1 MPSEQGFQTAFAFS
15 VIIWGCAG
23 AGFKP
28 ASSFPIFFCPLSVLS
43 GFFMSNRPTL
53 LLVDGS
59 SYLYRAY
66 HAMGQNLT
74 APDGAP
80 TGALY
85 GVLNMLRRLRSE
97 YPHDYCAVV
106 FDAKGKNFRH
116 QMFEEYKATRPPMPD
131 DLRPQAEALPDL
143 VRLTGWPVLVI
154 GQVEADDVIGTLAKQ
169 GAEHGLRVIVSTGDK
184 DMAQLVD
191 ERVTLVNTMSGE
203 TLDIEGVKAKFGVRP
218 DQIRDYLAL
227 MGDKVD
233 NVPGVEKCGPKTAVK
248 WLEAYGSLQGV
259 IEHASEIKG
268 KVGENLR
275 AALPRLPLSYDLV
288 TIKTDVDLHAELSDG
303 IESLRCTTPK
313 WAQLVVDFKRWG
325 FRTWLK
331 EAESRMHEAADG
343 DLFGSDTIG
352 EQAALDMETSSERLP
367 EKAVAPEKL
376 DYQAVT
382 TEAQF
387 ATLLDKLSQAEKIGI
402 DTETTSLDAMNAA
415 LVGISIAFQAGE
427 AVYIPVGHSLT
438 AAPEQLDL
446 QDVLGHLKPY
456 LENPALKKIGQ
467 NLKYDQ
473 HVFAN
478 YGIALNGIAGDAM
491 LASYIIES
499 HLGHGLDELSERW
512 LGLETITYESLC
524 GKGAKQI
531 GFADVAIGQA
541 TEYAAQ
547 DADFALRLEAH
558 LRAQMDEKQLEMYEK
573 MELPVA
579 QVLFEME
586 RNGVQI
592 DRAELARQSAELGA
606 ELMKL
611 EQEAYAAAGQPF
623 NLNSP
628 KQLQEILF
636 DKMGIPTKGLK
647 KTAKGGISTN
657 EAVLEQLAPDY
668 PLPKIILQNRS
679 LAKLKSTYTDKLPEM
694 ISPKDGRVHTT
705 YAQAVAITGRLA
717 SNNPNLQNIPIRTEE
732 GRKVRRAFTAPQGSV
747 IVSADYSQIELRIM
761 AHLSGDKT
769 LIAAFQNGEDV
780 HRRTAAEVFGTA
792 PENVSSEQRRYAKTI
807 NFGLIYGMG
816 QYGLAKSLGIDN
828 LSAKNFIDRYFD
840 RYPGVAEYMQRT
852 KEQAAAQGY
861 VETLFGRRLYL
872 PDIRNKN
879 ANARAGAERAAINA
893 PMQGTASDLIKRAM
907 IDVSRWLSECEASPW
922 DELLQSKLIM
932 QVHDELVLEVVETEL
947 DFVKEK
953 LPQIMAKVDGGLLDV
968 PLVAEVGVGENWE
981 EAH

>member
-1 MPSEQGFQTAFAFS
+1 
-15 VIIWGCAG
+15 
-23 AGFKP
+23 
-28 ASSFPIFFCPLSVLS
+28 
-43 GFFMSNRPTL
+43 MSNRPTL

-191 ERVTLVNTMSGE
+191 ERVTLVNTMSSE

-248 WLEAYGSLQGV
+248 WLEAYGSLAGV
-259 IEHASEIKG
+259 MEHASEIKG
-268 KVGENLR
+268 KVGENLQ
-275 AALPRLPLSYDLV
+275 AALPQLPLSYDLV

-303 IESLRCTTPK
+303 LESLRRTAPK

-717 SNNPNLQNIPIRTEE
+717 SNNPNLQNIPIRTAE
-732 GRKVRRAFTAPQGSV
+732 GRRVRRAFTAPQGSV

-780 HRRTAAEVFGTA
+780 HRRTAAEVFGIA

-828 LSAKNFIDRYFD
+828 ISAKNFIDRYFA

-907 IDVSRWLSECEASPW
+907 IDVRNWLS
-922 DELLQSKLIM
+922 DGIGSKLVM

>member
-1 MPSEQGFQTAFAFS
+1 
-15 VIIWGCAG
+15 
-23 AGFKP
+23 
-28 ASSFPIFFCPLSVLS
+28 
-43 GFFMSNRPTL
+43 MSNRPTL

-191 ERVTLVNTMSGE
+191 ERVTLVNTMSSE

-248 WLEAYGSLQGV
+248 WLEAYGSLAGV
-259 IEHASEIKG
+259 MEHASEIKG
-268 KVGENLR
+268 KVGENLQ
-275 AALPRLPLSYDLV
+275 AALPQLPLSYDLV

-303 IESLRCTTPK
+303 IESLRRTTPK

-331 EAESRMHEAADG
+331 EAESNMNTGSTD
-343 DLFGSDTIG
+343 DLFGSDSIG
-352 EQAALDMETSSERLP
+352 EQAALNAEMPFEKQA
-367 EKAVAPEKL
+367 EKATAPEKL

-387 ATLLDKLSQAEKIGI
+387 AALLDKLSRADTIGI
-402 DTETTSLDAMNAA
+402 DTETTSLDAMNAS

-446 QDVLGHLKPY
+446 QDVLGRLKPH
-456 LENPALKKIGQ
+456 LGNPALKKIGQ

-717 SNNPNLQNIPIRTEE
+717 SNNPNLQNIPIRTAE
-732 GRKVRRAFTAPQGSV
+732 GRRVRRAFTAPQGSV

-780 HRRTAAEVFGTA
+780 HRRTAAEVFGIA

-828 LSAKNFIDRYFD
+828 ISAKNFIDRYFA

-852 KEQAAAQGY
+852 KEQAAAQGF

-879 ANARAGAERAAINA
+879 TNARAGAERAAINA

>member
-1 MPSEQGFQTAFAFS
+1 MAT
-15 VIIWGCAG
+15 IH
-23 AGFKP
+23 
-28 ASSFPIFFCPLSVLS
+28 
-43 GFFMSNRPTL
+43 TL

-66 HAMGQNLT
+66 HAMAQLT

-80 TGALY
+80 TGAMY
-85 GVLNMLRRLRSE
+85 GVLNMLRRLRAD
-97 YPHDYCAVV
+97 YVHDYCAVV

-116 QMFEEYKATRPPMPD
+116 EMFPNYKATRPPMPD

-143 VRLTGWPVLVI
+143 VRLMGWPVLVI
-154 GQVEADDVIGTLAKQ
+154 PQVEADDVIGTLAAMA
-169 GAEHGLRVIVSTGDK
+169 GEAGWNVVVSTGDK
-184 DMAQLVD
+184 DMAQLVN

-248 WLEAYGSLQGV
+248 WLEAYGSLAGV
-259 IEHASEIKG
+259 MEHAAEIKG

-288 TIKTDVDLHAELSDG
+288 TIKTDVDLHTELSDG
-303 IESLRCTTPK
+303 IESLRRTAPK
-313 WAQLVVDFKRWG
+313 WTQLVVDFKRWG

-352 EQAALDMETSSERLP
+352 EQAALDMETSSEKIIEHAP
-367 EKAVAPEKL
+367 APEKL

-387 ATLLDKLSQAEKIGI
+387 SALLDKLSQADTIGI

-446 QDVLGHLKPY
+446 QDVLGRLKPH

-478 YGIALNGIAGDAM
+478 YGIVLNGIAGDAM

-499 HLGHGLDELSERW
+499 HLGHGLDELSGRW

-531 GFADVAIGQA
+531 GFADVAIGPA
-541 TEYAAQ
+541 TGYAAQ

-558 LRAQMDEKQLEMYEK
+558 LRAQMDDKQLEMYEK

-592 DRAELARQSAELGA
+592 DRAELAHQSAELGA

-717 SNNPNLQNIPIRTEE
+717 SNNPNLQNIPIRTAE
-732 GRKVRRAFTAPQGSV
+732 GRRVRRAFTAPQGSV

-780 HRRTAAEVFGTA
+780 HRRTAAEVFGIA
-792 PENVSSEQRRYAKTI
+792 PENVSPEQRRYAKTI

-828 LSAKNFIDRYFD
+828 LSAKNFIDRYFA

-852 KEQAAAQGY
+852 KEQAAAQGF

-907 IDVSRWLSECEASPW
+907 IDVSRWLVS
-922 DELLQSKLIM
+922 DDLKSKLIM
-932 QVHDELVLEVVETEL
+932 QVHDELVLEVPEAEL
-947 DFVKEK
+947 DLVKEK
-953 LPQIMAKVDGGLLDV
+953 LPQIMAKVDEGMLKV

>member
-1 MPSEQGFQTAFAFS
+1 
-15 VIIWGCAG
+15 
-23 AGFKP
+23 
-28 ASSFPIFFCPLSVLS
+28 
-43 GFFMSNRPTL
+43 MSNRPTL

-268 KVGENLR
+268 KVGENLQ
-275 AALPRLPLSYDLV
+275 AALPQLPLSYDLV

-303 IESLRCTTPK
+303 IESLRRTAPK

-331 EAESRMHEAADG
+331 EAESNMNTGSTD
-343 DLFGSDTIG
+343 DLFGSDSIG
-352 EQAALDMETSSERLP
+352 EQAALNAEMPFEKQA
-367 EKAVAPEKL
+367 EKATAPEKL

-387 ATLLDKLSQAEKIGI
+387 AALLDKLSRADTIGI
-402 DTETTSLDAMNAA
+402 DTETTSLDAMNAS

-438 AAPEQLDL
+438 AAPEQIDL
-446 QDVLGHLKPY
+446 QDVLGRLKPH

-531 GFADVAIGQA
+531 SFADVAIGQA

-611 EQEAYAAAGQPF
+611 EQQAYAAADQPF

-717 SNNPNLQNIPIRTEE
+717 SNNPNLQNIPIRTAE
-732 GRKVRRAFTAPQGSV
+732 GRRVRRAFTAPQGSV

-828 LSAKNFIDRYFD
+828 LSAKNFIDRYFA

-907 IDVSRWLSECEASPW
+907 IDVRNCLS
-922 DELLQSKLIM
+922 DGIGSKLVM

>member
-1 MPSEQGFQTAFAFS
+1 MAT
-15 VIIWGCAG
+15 IH
-23 AGFKP
+23 
-28 ASSFPIFFCPLSVLS
+28 
-43 GFFMSNRPTL
+43 TL

-66 HAMGQNLT
+66 HAMAQLS

-80 TGALY
+80 TGAMY
-85 GVLNMLRRLRSE
+85 GVLNMLRRLRAD
-97 YPHDYCAVV
+97 YVHDYCAVV

-116 QMFEEYKATRPPMPD
+116 EMFPDYKATRPPMPD

-143 VRLTGWPVLVI
+143 VRLMGWPVLVI
-154 GQVEADDVIGTLAKQ
+154 PQVEADDVIGTLAAMASEA
-169 GAEHGLRVIVSTGDK
+169 GWNVVVSTGDK
-184 DMAQLVD
+184 DMAQLVN

-203 TLDIEGVKAKFGVRP
+203 TLDIEGVKEKFGVRP

-248 WLEAYGSLQGV
+248 WLEAYGSLAGV
-259 IEHASEIKG
+259 MEHAGEVKG
-268 KVGENLR
+268 KVGENLQ
-275 AALPRLPLSYDLV
+275 AALEQLPLSYDLV

-303 IESLRCTTPK
+303 LESLRRTTPK

-352 EQAALDMETSSERLP
+352 EQAALDMETSSEKIIEYAP
-367 EKAVAPEKL
+367 APEKL

-382 TEAQF
+382 TEVQF
-387 ATLLDKLSQAEKIGI
+387 AALLDKLSQADKIGI

-427 AVYIPVGHSLT
+427 AVYIPIGHSLT

-446 QDVLGHLKPY
+446 QDVLGRLKPH

-541 TEYAAQ
+541 TEYAAK

-717 SNNPNLQNIPIRTEE
+717 SNNPNLQNIPIRTAE

-780 HRRTAAEVFGTA
+780 HRRTAAEVFGIT
-792 PENVSSEQRRYAKTI
+792 PESVSPEQRRYAKTI

-828 LSAKNFIDRYFD
+828 ISAKNFIDRYFA
-840 RYPGVAEYMQRT
+840 RYPSVAEYMQRT
-852 KEQAAAQGY
+852 KEQAAAQGF

-907 IDVSRWLSECEASPW
+907 IDVRNWLS
-922 DELLQSKLIM
+922 DGIGSKLVM
-932 QVHDELVLEVVETEL
+932 QVHDELVLEVGETEL

>member
-1 MPSEQGFQTAFAFS
+1 
-15 VIIWGCAG
+15 
-23 AGFKP
+23 
-28 ASSFPIFFCPLSVLS
+28 
-43 GFFMSNRPTL
+43 MSKPTL

-66 HAMGQNLT
+66 HAMAQLS

-85 GVLNMLRRLRSE
+85 GVLNMLRRLRAD
-97 YPHDYCAVV
+97 YVHDYCAVV

-116 QMFEEYKATRPPMPD
+116 EMFPDYKATRPPMPD

-143 VRLTGWPVLVI
+143 VRLMGWPVLVI
-154 GQVEADDVIGTLAKQ
+154 PQVEADDVIGTLAAMA
-169 GAEHGLRVIVSTGDK
+169 GEAGWNVVVSTGDK
-184 DMAQLVD
+184 DMAQLVN

-203 TLDIEGVKAKFGVRP
+203 KLDIEGVKEKFGVRP

-248 WLEAYGSLQGV
+248 WLEAYGSLAGV
-259 IEHASEIKG
+259 MEHAAEIKG
-268 KVGENLR
+268 KVGENLQ
-275 AALPRLPLSYDLV
+275 AALPQLPLSYDLV
-288 TIKTDVDLHAELSDG
+288 TIKTDVGLHSELSDG
-303 IESLRCTTPK
+303 LESLRRTSPK
-313 WAQLVVDFKRWG
+313 WSQLAVDFKRWG

-352 EQAALDMETSSERLP
+352 EQAALDMETSSEKII
-367 EKAVAPEKL
+367 EHAPAPDTL

-387 ATLLDKLSQAEKIGI
+387 AALLDKLSQADTIGI

-446 QDVLGHLKPY
+446 QDVLGRLKPH
-456 LENPALKKIGQ
+456 LENTALKKIGQ

-558 LRAQMDEKQLEMYEK
+558 LRAQMDAKQLEMYEK

-717 SNNPNLQNIPIRTEE
+717 SNNPNLQNIPIRTAE
-732 GRKVRRAFTAPQGSV
+732 GRRVRRAFTAPQGSV

-769 LIAAFQNGEDV
+769 LITAFQNGEDV
-780 HRRTAAEVFGTA
+780 HRRTAAEVFGIT

-828 LSAKNFIDRYFD
+828 ISAKNFIDRYFA

-852 KEQAAAQGY
+852 KEQAAAQGF

-872 PDIRNKN
+872 PDIHNKN

-907 IDVSRWLSECEASPW
+907 IDVSRWLVS
-922 DELLQSKLIM
+922 DDLKSKLIM
-932 QVHDELVLEVVETEL
+932 QVHDELVLEVPEAEL
-947 DFVKEK
+947 DLVKEK
-953 LPQIMAKVDGGLLDV
+953 LPQIMAKVDEGMLNV
-968 PLVAEVGVGENWE
+968 PLVAEVGVGMNWE

>member
-1 MPSEQGFQTAFAFS
+1 
-15 VIIWGCAG
+15 
-23 AGFKP
+23 
-28 ASSFPIFFCPLSVLS
+28 
-43 GFFMSNRPTL
+43 MSNRPTL

-66 HAMGQNLT
+66 HAMAQLT

-80 TGALY
+80 TGAMY
-85 GVLNMLRRLRSE
+85 GVLNMLRRLRAD
-97 YPHDYCAVV
+97 YVHDYCAVV

-116 QMFEEYKATRPPMPD
+116 EMFPDYKATRPPMPD

-143 VRLTGWPVLVI
+143 VRLIGWPVLVI
-154 GQVEADDVIGTLAKQ
+154 PQVEADDVIGTLAAMA
-169 GAEHGLRVIVSTGDK
+169 GEAGWNVVVSTGDK
-184 DMAQLVD
+184 DMAQLVN

-248 WLEAYGSLQGV
+248 WLEAYGSLAGV
-259 IEHASEIKG
+259 MEHAAEIKG

-275 AALPRLPLSYDLV
+275 AALQRLPLSYDLV
-288 TIKTDVDLHAELSDG
+288 TIKTDVGLHTELSDG
-303 IESLRCTTPK
+303 IESLRRTAPK

-331 EAESRMHEAADG
+331 EAESNMNTGSTD
-343 DLFGSDTIG
+343 DLFGSDSIG
-352 EQAALDMETSSERLP
+352 EQAALNAEMPFEKQA
-367 EKAVAPEKL
+367 EKATAPEKL

-387 ATLLDKLSQAEKIGI
+387 AALLDKLSRADTIGI
-402 DTETTSLDAMNAA
+402 DTETTSLDAMNAS

-446 QDVLGHLKPY
+446 QDVLDRLKPH

-478 YGIALNGIAGDAM
+478 YGIALNGIAGDSM

-499 HLGHGLDELSERW
+499 HLGHGLDELSGRW

-558 LRAQMDEKQLEMYEK
+558 LRAQMDVKQLEMYEK

-694 ISPKDGRVHTT
+694 ISPRDNRVHTT

-717 SNNPNLQNIPIRTEE
+717 SNNPNLQNIPIRTAE
-732 GRKVRRAFTAPQGSV
+732 GRRVRRAFTAPQGSV

-792 PENVSSEQRRYAKTI
+792 PENVSPEQRRYAKTI

-828 LSAKNFIDRYFD
+828 LSAKNFIDRYFA

-852 KEQAAAQGY
+852 KEQAAAQGF

-907 IDVSRWLSECEASPW
+907 IDVSRWLSECEASLW
-922 DELLQSKLIM
+922 DCLKSKLIM
-932 QVHDELVLEVVETEL
+932 QVHDELVLEVPEAEL

>member
-1 MPSEQGFQTAFAFS
+1 
-15 VIIWGCAG
+15 
-23 AGFKP
+23 
-28 ASSFPIFFCPLSVLS
+28 
-43 GFFMSNRPTL
+43 MSNRPTL

-259 IEHASEIKG
+259 MEHASEIKG

-288 TIKTDVDLHAELSDG
+288 TIKTDVDLHTELSDG
-303 IESLRCTTPK
+303 IESLRRTAPK

-331 EAESRMHEAADG
+331 EAESNMNTGSTD
-343 DLFGSDTIG
+343 DLFGSDSIG
-352 EQAALDMETSSERLP
+352 EQAALNAEMPSERLP

>member
-1 MPSEQGFQTAFAFS
+1 
-15 VIIWGCAG
+15 
-23 AGFKP
+23 
-28 ASSFPIFFCPLSVLS
+28 
-43 GFFMSNRPTL
+43 MSNRPTL

-191 ERVTLVNTMSGE
+191 ERVTLVNTMSSE

-248 WLEAYGSLQGV
+248 WLEAYGSLAGV
-259 IEHASEIKG
+259 MEHASEIKG
-268 KVGENLR
+268 KVGENLQ
-275 AALPRLPLSYDLV
+275 AALPQLPLSYDLV

-303 IESLRCTTPK
+303 IESLRRTTPK

-331 EAESRMHEAADG
+331 EAESNMNTGSTD
-343 DLFGSDTIG
+343 DLFGSDSIG
-352 EQAALDMETSSERLP
+352 EQAALNAEMPFEKQA
-367 EKAVAPEKL
+367 EKATAPEKL

-387 ATLLDKLSQAEKIGI
+387 AALLDKLSRADTIGI
-402 DTETTSLDAMNAA
+402 DTETTSLDAMNAS

-446 QDVLGHLKPY
+446 QDVLGRLKPH

-478 YGIALNGIAGDAM
+478 YGIALNGIAGDSM

-611 EQEAYAAAGQPF
+611 EQQAYAAADQPF

-717 SNNPNLQNIPIRTEE
+717 SNNPNLQNIPIRTAE
-732 GRKVRRAFTAPQGSV
+732 GRRVRRAFTAPQGSV

-828 LSAKNFIDRYFD
+828 LSAKNFIDRYFA

-907 IDVSRWLSECEASPW
+907 IDVRNCLS
-922 DELLQSKLIM
+922 DGIGSKLVM

>member
-1 MPSEQGFQTAFAFS
+1 
-15 VIIWGCAG
+15 
-23 AGFKP
+23 
-28 ASSFPIFFCPLSVLS
+28 
-43 GFFMSNRPTL
+43 MSKPTL

-66 HAMGQNLT
+66 HAMAQLS

-85 GVLNMLRRLRSE
+85 GVLNMLRRLRAD
-97 YPHDYCAVV
+97 YVHDYCAVV

-116 QMFEEYKATRPPMPD
+116 EMFPDYKATRPPMPD

-143 VRLTGWPVLVI
+143 VRLMGWPVLVI
-154 GQVEADDVIGTLAKQ
+154 PQVEADDVIGTLAAMA
-169 GAEHGLRVIVSTGDK
+169 GEAGWNVVVSTGDK
-184 DMAQLVD
+184 DMAQLVN

-203 TLDIEGVKAKFGVRP
+203 TLDIEGVKEKFGVRP

-248 WLEAYGSLQGV
+248 WLEAYGSLAGV
-259 IEHASEIKG
+259 VEHAAEIKG
-268 KVGENLR
+268 KVGENLQ
-275 AALPRLPLSYDLV
+275 AALPQLPLSYDLV
-288 TIKTDVDLHAELSDG
+288 TIKTDVDLHAELSEG
-303 IESLRCTTPK
+303 LESLRRTSPK
-313 WAQLVVDFKRWG
+313 WSQLAVDFKRWG

-352 EQAALDMETSSERLP
+352 EQAAL
-367 EKAVAPEKL
+367 
-376 DYQAVT
+376 
-382 TEAQF
+382 F
-387 ATLLDKLSQAEKIGI
+387 AEMPSVEEKITAPNVPIHYRVITTHKSLNKLLSMLSSAARHKGGRNPIHLTSLRKRKNARTSFKDSFLSTKRKKRIAKNAIPRPVAI
-402 DTETTSLDAMNAA
+402 DTETTSLDAMNAS

-446 QDVLGHLKPY
+446 QDVLGRLKPH

-478 YGIALNGIAGDAM
+478 YGIALNGIAGDSM

-531 GFADVAIGQA
+531 GFADVAIEQA

-558 LRAQMDEKQLEMYEK
+558 LRAQMDAKQLEMYEK

-717 SNNPNLQNIPIRTEE
+717 SNNPNLQNIPIRTAE
-732 GRKVRRAFTAPQGSV
+732 GRRVRRAFTAPQGSV

-828 LSAKNFIDRYFD
+828 ISAKNFIDRYFA

-852 KEQAAAQGY
+852 KEQAAAQGF

-872 PDIRNKN
+872 PDIHNKN

-907 IDVSRWLSECEASPW
+907 IDVSRWLS
-922 DELLQSKLIM
+922 DDLLQSKLIM
-932 QVHDELVLEVVETEL
+932 QVHDELVLEVPEAEL
-947 DFVKEK
+947 DLVKEK
-953 LPQIMAKVDGGLLDV
+953 LPQIMAKVDEGMLNV
-968 PLVAEVGVGENWE
+968 PLVAEVGVGMNWE

>member
-1 MPSEQGFQTAFAFS
+1 
-15 VIIWGCAG
+15 
-23 AGFKP
+23 
-28 ASSFPIFFCPLSVLS
+28 
-43 GFFMSNRPTL
+43 MSNRPTL

-74 APDGAP
+74 APDGSP

-268 KVGENLR
+268 KVGENLQ
-275 AALPRLPLSYDLV
+275 AALPQLPLSYDLV

-303 IESLRCTTPK
+303 IESLRRTTPK

-331 EAESRMHEAADG
+331 EAESNMNTGSTD
-343 DLFGSDTIG
+343 DLFGSDSIG
-352 EQAALDMETSSERLP
+352 EQAALNAEMPFEKQA
-367 EKAVAPEKL
+367 EKAIAPEKL

-387 ATLLDKLSQAEKIGI
+387 AALLDKLSRADTIGI

-446 QDVLGHLKPY
+446 QDVLGRLKPH
-456 LENPALKKIGQ
+456 LGNPALKKIGQ

-611 EQEAYAAAGQPF
+611 EQQAYAAADQPF

-717 SNNPNLQNIPIRTEE
+717 SNNPNLQNIPIRTAE
-732 GRKVRRAFTAPQGSV
+732 GRRVRRAFTAPQGSV

-828 LSAKNFIDRYFD
+828 LSAKNFIDRYFA

-907 IDVSRWLSECEASPW
+907 IDVSRWLVS
-922 DELLQSKLIM
+922 DDLKSKLIM

>member
-1 MPSEQGFQTAFAFS
+1 
-15 VIIWGCAG
+15 
-23 AGFKP
+23 
-28 ASSFPIFFCPLSVLS
+28 
-43 GFFMSNRPTL
+43 MSKPTL

-66 HAMGQNLT
+66 HAMAQLS

-85 GVLNMLRRLRSE
+85 GVLNMLRRLRAD
-97 YPHDYCAVV
+97 YVHDYCAVV

-116 QMFEEYKATRPPMPD
+116 EMFPDYKATRPPMPD

-143 VRLTGWPVLVI
+143 VRLMGWPVLVI
-154 GQVEADDVIGTLAKQ
+154 PQVEADDVIGTLAAMA
-169 GAEHGLRVIVSTGDK
+169 GEAGWNVVVSTGDK
-184 DMAQLVD
+184 DMAQLVN

-203 TLDIEGVKAKFGVRP
+203 TLDIEGVKGKFGVRP

-248 WLEAYGSLQGV
+248 WLEAYGSLAGV
-259 IEHASEIKG
+259 MEHAAEIKG
-268 KVGENLR
+268 KVGENLQ
-275 AALPRLPLSYDLV
+275 AALPQLPLSYDLV
-288 TIKTDVDLHAELSDG
+288 TIKTDVDLHTELSDG
-303 IESLRCTTPK
+303 LESLRRTSPK
-313 WAQLVVDFKRWG
+313 WSQLAVDFKRWG

-343 DLFGSDTIG
+343 DLFGGDTIG
-352 EQAALDMETSSERLP
+352 EQAALDMGTSSERLP

-387 ATLLDKLSQAEKIGI
+387 AALLDKLAQADTIGI

-446 QDVLGHLKPY
+446 QDVLGRLKPH

-531 GFADVAIGQA
+531 SFADVAIGQA

-558 LRAQMDEKQLEMYEK
+558 LRAQMDAKQLEMYQK

-717 SNNPNLQNIPIRTEE
+717 SNNPNLQNIPIRTAE
-732 GRKVRRAFTAPQGSV
+732 GRRVRRAFTAPQGSV

-769 LIAAFQNGEDV
+769 LITAFQNGEDV

-828 LSAKNFIDRYFD
+828 ISAKNFIDRYFA

-852 KEQAAAQGY
+852 KEQATAQGF

-872 PDIRNKN
+872 TDIHNKN
-879 ANARAGAERAAINA
+879 SNARAGAERAAINA

-907 IDVSRWLSECEASPW
+907 IDVSRWLAS
-922 DELLQSKLIM
+922 DDLKSKLIM
-932 QVHDELVLEVVETEL
+932 QVHDELVLEVPEAEL
-947 DFVKEK
+947 DLVKEK
-953 LPQIMAKVDGGLLDV
+953 LPQIMAKVDEGMLNV
-968 PLVAEVGVGENWE
+968 PLVAEVGVGMNWE

>member
-1 MPSEQGFQTAFAFS
+1 
-15 VIIWGCAG
+15 
-23 AGFKP
+23 
-28 ASSFPIFFCPLSVLS
+28 
-43 GFFMSNRPTL
+43 MSNKPTL

-66 HAMGQNLT
+66 HAMGQNLS

-80 TGALY
+80 TGAMY
-85 GVLNMLRRLRSE
+85 GVLNMLRRLRAD
-97 YPHDYCAVV
+97 YVHDYCAVV

-116 QMFEEYKATRPPMPD
+116 EMFPDYKATRPPMPD

-143 VRLTGWPVLVI
+143 VRLMGWPVLVI
-154 GQVEADDVIGTLAKQ
+154 PQVEADDVIGTLAKMA
-169 GAEHGLRVIVSTGDK
+169 GEAGWNVVVSTGDK
-184 DMAQLVD
+184 DMAQLVN

-203 TLDIEGVKAKFGVRP
+203 TLDIEGVKEKFGVRP

-248 WLEAYGSLQGV
+248 WLEAYGSLAGV
-259 IEHASEIKG
+259 MEHAAEIKG
-268 KVGENLR
+268 KVGENLQ
-275 AALPRLPLSYDLV
+275 AALPQLPLSYDLV
-288 TIKTDVDLHAELSDG
+288 TIKTDVDLHSELSDG
-303 IESLRCTTPK
+303 LESLRRTSPK
-313 WAQLVVDFKRWG
+313 WSQLAVDFKRWG

-352 EQAALDMETSSERLP
+352 EQAALDMETSSEKIIERAP
-367 EKAVAPEKL
+367 APEKL
-376 DYQAVT
+376 DYQAIT

-387 ATLLDKLSQAEKIGI
+387 AALLDKLAQADTIGI

-446 QDVLGHLKPY
+446 QDVLGRLKPH

-478 YGIALNGIAGDAM
+478 YGIALNGIVGDAM

-531 GFADVAIGQA
+531 GFADVAIEQA

-558 LRAQMDEKQLEMYEK
+558 LRAQMDAKQLEMYEK

-717 SNNPNLQNIPIRTEE
+717 SNNPNLQNIPIRTAE
-732 GRKVRRAFTAPQGSV
+732 GRRVRRAFTAPQGSV

-769 LIAAFQNGEDV
+769 LITAFQNGEDV
-780 HRRTAAEVFGTA
+780 HRRTAAEVFGIA

-828 LSAKNFIDRYFD
+828 ISAKNFIDRYFA

-852 KEQAAAQGY
+852 KEQAAAQGF

-872 PDIRNKN
+872 PDIHNKN

-907 IDVSRWLSECEASPW
+907 IDVSRWLAS
-922 DELLQSKLIM
+922 DNLKTKLIM
-932 QVHDELVLEVVETEL
+932 QVHDELVLEVPEAEL
-947 DFVKEK
+947 DLVKEK
-953 LPQIMAKVDGGLLDV
+953 LPQIMAKVDEGMLNV
-968 PLVAEVGVGENWE
+968 PLVAEVGVGMNWE

>member
-1 MPSEQGFQTAFAFS
+1 
-15 VIIWGCAG
+15 
-23 AGFKP
+23 
-28 ASSFPIFFCPLSVLS
+28 
-43 GFFMSNRPTL
+43 MSKPTL

-66 HAMGQNLT
+66 HAMAQLS

-85 GVLNMLRRLRSE
+85 GVLNMLRRLRAD
-97 YPHDYCAVV
+97 YVHDYCAVV

-116 QMFEEYKATRPPMPD
+116 EMFPDYKATRPPMPD

-143 VRLTGWPVLVI
+143 VRLMGWPVLVI
-154 GQVEADDVIGTLAKQ
+154 PQVEADDVIGTLAAMA
-169 GAEHGLRVIVSTGDK
+169 GEAGWNVVVSTGDK
-184 DMAQLVD
+184 DMAQLVN
-191 ERVTLVNTMSGE
+191 ERVTLVNTMNGE
-203 TLDIEGVKAKFGVRP
+203 TLDIEGVKEKFGVRP

-248 WLEAYGSLQGV
+248 WLEAYGSLAGV
-259 IEHASEIKG
+259 MEHAAEIKG
-268 KVGENLR
+268 KVGENLQ
-275 AALPRLPLSYDLV
+275 AALPQLPLSYDLV
-288 TIKTDVDLHAELSDG
+288 TIKTDVDLHTELSAG
-303 IESLRCTTPK
+303 LESLRRTSPK
-313 WAQLVVDFKRWG
+313 WSQLAVDFKRWG

-352 EQAALDMETSSERLP
+352 EQAALDMETSSEKIIEHAP
-367 EKAVAPEKL
+367 APEKL

-387 ATLLDKLSQAEKIGI
+387 AALLDKLSQADKIGI

-446 QDVLGHLKPY
+446 QDVLGRLKPH

-558 LRAQMDEKQLEMYEK
+558 LRAQMDAKQLEMYEK

-717 SNNPNLQNIPIRTEE
+717 SNNPNLQNIPIRTAE
-732 GRKVRRAFTAPQGSV
+732 GRRVRRAFTAPQGSV

-780 HRRTAAEVFGTA
+780 HRRTAAEVFGIT

-828 LSAKNFIDRYFD
+828 LSAKTFIDRYFA

-852 KEQAAAQGY
+852 KEQAAAQGF

-907 IDVSRWLSECEASPW
+907 IDVSRWLVS
-922 DELLQSKLIM
+922 DDLKSKLIM
-932 QVHDELVLEVVETEL
+932 QVHDELVLEVPEAEL
-947 DFVKEK
+947 DLVKEK
-953 LPQIMAKVDGGLLDV
+953 LPQIMAKVDEGMLKV
-968 PLVAEVGVGENWE
+968 PLVAEVGVGMNWE

>member
-1 MPSEQGFQTAFAFS
+1 
-15 VIIWGCAG
+15 
-23 AGFKP
+23 
-28 ASSFPIFFCPLSVLS
+28 
-43 GFFMSNRPTL
+43 MSKPTL

-66 HAMGQNLT
+66 HAMAQLS

-85 GVLNMLRRLRSE
+85 GVLNMLRRLRAD
-97 YPHDYCAVV
+97 YVHDYCAVV

-116 QMFEEYKATRPPMPD
+116 EMFPDYKATRPPMPD

-143 VRLTGWPVLVI
+143 VRLMGWPVLVI
-154 GQVEADDVIGTLAKQ
+154 PQVEADDVIGTLAAMA
-169 GAEHGLRVIVSTGDK
+169 GEAGWNVVVSTGDK
-184 DMAQLVD
+184 DMAQLVN

-203 TLDIEGVKAKFGVRP
+203 TLDIEGVKEKFGVRP

-248 WLEAYGSLQGV
+248 WLEAYGSLAGV
-259 IEHASEIKG
+259 VEHAAEIKG
-268 KVGENLR
+268 KVGENLQ
-275 AALPRLPLSYDLV
+275 AALPQLPLSYDLV
-288 TIKTDVDLHAELSDG
+288 TIKTDVDLHTELSDDL
-303 IESLRCTTPK
+303 ESLRRTSPK
-313 WAQLVVDFKRWG
+313 WSQLAVDFKRWG

-352 EQAALDMETSSERLP
+352 EQAALDMETSSEKIIEHAP
-367 EKAVAPEKL
+367 APEKL

-387 ATLLDKLSQAEKIGI
+387 AALLDKLSQAEKIGI
-402 DTETTSLDAMNAA
+402 DTETTSLDAMNAS

-446 QDVLGHLKPY
+446 QDVLGRLKPH

-531 GFADVAIGQA
+531 GFADVAIEQA

-558 LRAQMDEKQLEMYEK
+558 LRAQMDTKQLEMYEK

-647 KTAKGGISTN
+647 KTAKGSISTN

-717 SNNPNLQNIPIRTEE
+717 SNNPNLQNIPIRTAE
-732 GRKVRRAFTAPQGSV
+732 GRRVRRAFTAPQGSV

-780 HRRTAAEVFGTA
+780 HRRTAAEVFGIA

-828 LSAKNFIDRYFD
+828 LSAKTFIDRYFA

-872 PDIRNKN
+872 PDIHNKN

-907 IDVSRWLSECEASPW
+907 IDVSLWLS
-922 DELLQSKLIM
+922 DDLLQSKLIM
-932 QVHDELVLEVVETEL
+932 QVHDELVLEVPEAEL
-947 DFVKEK
+947 DLVKEK
-953 LPQIMAKVDGGLLDV
+953 LPQIMAKVDEGMLKV
-968 PLVAEVGVGENWE
+968 PLVAEVGVGMNWE

>member
-1 MPSEQGFQTAFAFS
+1 
-15 VIIWGCAG
+15 
-23 AGFKP
+23 
-28 ASSFPIFFCPLSVLS
+28 
-43 GFFMSNRPTL
+43 MSNRPTL

-66 HAMGQNLT
+66 HAMAQLT

-80 TGALY
+80 TGAMY
-85 GVLNMLRRLRSE
+85 GVLNMLRRLRAD
-97 YPHDYCAVV
+97 YVHDYCAVV

-116 QMFEEYKATRPPMPD
+116 EMFPDYKATRPPMPD

-143 VRLTGWPVLVI
+143 VRLIGWPVLVI
-154 GQVEADDVIGTLAKQ
+154 PQVEADDVIGTLAAMA
-169 GAEHGLRVIVSTGDK
+169 GEAGWNVVVSTGDK
-184 DMAQLVD
+184 DMAQLVN

-248 WLEAYGSLQGV
+248 WLEAYGSLAGV
-259 IEHASEIKG
+259 MEHAAEIKG

-275 AALPRLPLSYDLV
+275 AALQRLPLSYDLV
-288 TIKTDVDLHAELSDG
+288 TIKTDVDLHTELSDG
-303 IESLRCTTPK
+303 IESLRRTAPK

-343 DLFGSDTIG
+343 DLFGSDSIG
-352 EQAALDMETSSERLP
+352 EQAALNAEVPSEKQP
-367 EKAVAPEKL
+367 ELAPTPEKL

-382 TEAQF
+382 TEAQL
-387 ATLLDKLSQAEKIGI
+387 AALLDKLSQADTIGI
-402 DTETTSLDAMNAA
+402 DTETTSLDAMNAS

-427 AVYIPVGHSLT
+427 AIYIPVGHSLT
-438 AAPEQLDL
+438 AAPEQIDL
-446 QDVLGHLKPY
+446 QDVLGRLKPH

-531 GFADVAIGQA
+531 SFADVAIGQA

-558 LRAQMDEKQLEMYEK
+558 LRAQMDAKQLEMYEK

-592 DRAELARQSAELGA
+592 DRTELSRQSAELGA

-611 EQEAYAAAGQPF
+611 EQEAYAVAGQPF

-717 SNNPNLQNIPIRTEE
+717 SNNPNLQNIPIRTAE
-732 GRKVRRAFTAPQGSV
+732 GRRVRRAFTAPQGSV

-769 LIAAFQNGEDV
+769 LITAFQNGEDV
-780 HRRTAAEVFGTA
+780 HRRTAAEVFGIA

-828 LSAKNFIDRYFD
+828 ISAKTFIDRYFA

-852 KEQAAAQGY
+852 KEQAAAQGF

-907 IDVSRWLSECEASPW
+907 IDVRNCLS
-922 DELLQSKLIM
+922 DGIGSKLVM

>member
-1 MPSEQGFQTAFAFS
+1 M
-15 VIIWGCAG
+15 
-23 AGFKP
+23 
-28 ASSFPIFFCPLSVLS
+28 SS
-43 GFFMSNRPTL
+43 RPTL

-66 HAMGQNLT
+66 HAMAQLT

-85 GVLNMLRRLRSE
+85 GVLNMLRRLRAD
-97 YPHDYCAVV
+97 YVHDYCAVV

-116 QMFEEYKATRPPMPD
+116 EMFADYKATRPPMPD

-143 VRLTGWPVLVI
+143 VRLMGWPVLVVP
-154 GQVEADDVIGTLAKQ
+154 QVEADDVIGTLAAQ
-169 GAEHGLRVIVSTGDK
+169 GGAAGWDVVISTGDK
-184 DMAQLVD
+184 DMAQLVN

-203 TLDIEGVKAKFGVRP
+203 TLDIDGVKAKFGVRP
-218 DQIRDYLAL
+218 NQIRDYLAL

-248 WLEAYGSLQGV
+248 WLEAYETLSGV
-259 IEHASEIKG
+259 MEHAGEIKG
-268 KVGENLR
+268 KVGENLQ
-275 AALPRLPLSYDLV
+275 AALSQLPLSYDLV

-303 IESLRCTTPK
+303 LESLRRTPPK
-313 WAQLVVDFKRWG
+313 WAQLAADFKRWG
-325 FRTWLK
+325 FKTWLK

-343 DLFGSDTIG
+343 DLFGSADVG
-352 EQAALDMETSSERLP
+352 ERAALALEMPSEKQP
-367 EKAVAPEKL
+367 EKAAAPEKL
-376 DYQAVT
+376 NYQAVT
-382 TEAQF
+382 TETELA
-387 ATLLDKLSQAEKIGI
+387 ALLDKLSKAEQIGI
-402 DTETTSLDAMNAA
+402 DTETTSLDAMTAQ

-427 AVYIPVGHSLT
+427 AVYIPLGHSLT
-438 AAPEQLDL
+438 AAPQQLDL
-446 QDVLGHLKPY
+446 QNTLGRLKPY
-456 LENPALKKIGQ
+456 LENGSLKKIGQ

-478 YGIALNGIAGDAM
+478 YGIALRGIAGDAM
-491 LASYIIES
+491 LASYIVES

-512 LGLETITYESLC
+512 LGLPTITYESLC

-531 GFADVAIGQA
+531 SFADVAVEQA

-558 LRAQMDEKQLEMYEK
+558 LRAQMDDKQLEMYRD

-586 RNGVQI
+586 RNGVHI
-592 DRAELARQSAELGA
+592 DRAELAAQSSELGA
-606 ELMKL
+606 ALLKL
-611 EQEAYAAAGQPF
+611 EEQAFQTAGQPF

-647 KTAKGGISTN
+647 KTASGGISTN

-668 PLPKIILQNRS
+668 PLPKIILENRS

-694 ISPKDGRVHTT
+694 INPRTGRVHTT

-717 SNNPNLQNIPIRTEE
+717 SSNPNLQNIPIRTAE
-732 GRKVRRAFTAPQGSV
+732 GRRVRRAFTAPAGSL

-769 LIAAFQNGEDV
+769 LIAAFQHGEDV
-780 HRRTAAEVFGTA
+780 HRRTAAEVFGIA
-792 PENVSSEQRRYAKTI
+792 PENVSPEQRRYAKTI

-828 LSAKNFIDRYFD
+828 LSAKNFIDRYFA

-872 PDIRNKN
+872 PDIRAKN

-907 IDVSRWLSECEASPW
+907 IAVSSHLHSDGLE
-922 DELLQSKLIM
+922 SKLIM
-932 QVHDELVLEVVETEL
+932 QVHDELVLEVIELELET
-947 DFVKEK
+947 VKTM
-953 LPQIMAKVDGGLLDV
+953 LPQVMAEVAQGRLNV
-968 PLVAEVGVGENWE
+968 PLVAEVGIGGNWDD
-981 EAH
+981 AH

>member
-1 MPSEQGFQTAFAFS
+1 
-15 VIIWGCAG
+15 
-23 AGFKP
+23 
-28 ASSFPIFFCPLSVLS
+28 
-43 GFFMSNRPTL
+43 MSNRPTL

-66 HAMGQNLT
+66 HAMGQNLS

-268 KVGENLR
+268 KVGENLQ
-275 AALPRLPLSYDLV
+275 AALPQLPLSYDLV

-303 IESLRCTTPK
+303 LESLRRTAPK

-717 SNNPNLQNIPIRTEE
+717 SNNPNLQNIPIRTAE
-732 GRKVRRAFTAPQGSV
+732 GRRVRRAFTAPQGSV

-780 HRRTAAEVFGTA
+780 HRRTAAEVFGIA

-828 LSAKNFIDRYFD
+828 ISAKNFIDRYFA

-907 IDVSRWLSECEASPW
+907 IDVRNWLS
-922 DELLQSKLIM
+922 DGIGSKLVM

>member
-1 MPSEQGFQTAFAFS
+1 
-15 VIIWGCAG
+15 
-23 AGFKP
+23 
-28 ASSFPIFFCPLSVLS
+28 
-43 GFFMSNRPTL
+43 MSKPTL

-66 HAMGQNLT
+66 HAMAQLS

-85 GVLNMLRRLRSE
+85 GVLNMLRRLRAD
-97 YPHDYCAVV
+97 YVHDYCAVV

-116 QMFEEYKATRPPMPD
+116 EMFPDYKATRPPMPD

-143 VRLTGWPVLVI
+143 VRLMGWPVLVI
-154 GQVEADDVIGTLAKQ
+154 PQVEADDVIGTLAAMA
-169 GAEHGLRVIVSTGDK
+169 GEAGWNVVVSTGDK
-184 DMAQLVD
+184 DMAQLVN

-203 TLDIEGVKAKFGVRP
+203 KLDIEGVKEKFGVRP

-248 WLEAYGSLQGV
+248 WLEAYGSLAGV
-259 IEHASEIKG
+259 MEHAAEIKG
-268 KVGENLR
+268 KVGENLQ
-275 AALPRLPLSYDLV
+275 AALPQLPLSYDLV
-288 TIKTDVDLHAELSDG
+288 TIKTDVDLHSELSDG
-303 IESLRCTTPK
+303 LESLRRTSPK
-313 WAQLVVDFKRWG
+313 WSQLAVDFKRWG

-387 ATLLDKLSQAEKIGI
+387 AALLDKLSRADTIGI
-402 DTETTSLDAMNAA
+402 DTETTSLDAMNAS

-438 AAPEQLDL
+438 AAPEQIDL
-446 QDVLGHLKPY
+446 QDVLGRLKPH

-478 YGIALNGIAGDAM
+478 YEIALNGIAGDAM

-531 GFADVAIGQA
+531 GFADVAIEQA

-558 LRAQMDEKQLEMYEK
+558 LRAQMDAKQLEMYEK

-592 DRAELARQSAELGA
+592 NRAELARQSAELGA

-717 SNNPNLQNIPIRTEE
+717 SNNPNLQNIPIRTAE
-732 GRKVRRAFTAPQGSV
+732 GRRVRRAFTAPQGSV

-780 HRRTAAEVFGTA
+780 HRRTAAEVFGIA

-828 LSAKNFIDRYFD
+828 LSAKTFIDRYFA

-852 KEQAAAQGY
+852 KEQAAAQGF

-907 IDVSRWLSECEASPW
+907 IDVSRWLVS
-922 DELLQSKLIM
+922 DDLKSKLIM
-932 QVHDELVLEVVETEL
+932 QVHDELVLEVPEAEL
-947 DFVKEK
+947 DLVKEK
-953 LPQIMAKVDGGLLDV
+953 LPQIMAKVDDGMLKV
-968 PLVAEVGVGENWE
+968 PLVAEVGVGMNWE

>member
-1 MPSEQGFQTAFAFS
+1 
-15 VIIWGCAG
+15 
-23 AGFKP
+23 
-28 ASSFPIFFCPLSVLS
+28 
-43 GFFMSNRPTL
+43 MSKPTL

-66 HAMGQNLT
+66 HAMAQLS

-85 GVLNMLRRLRSE
+85 GVLNMLRRLRAD
-97 YPHDYCAVV
+97 YVHDYCAVV

-116 QMFEEYKATRPPMPD
+116 EMFPDYKATRPPMPD

-143 VRLTGWPVLVI
+143 VRLMGWPVLVI
-154 GQVEADDVIGTLAKQ
+154 PQVEADDVIGTLAAMA
-169 GAEHGLRVIVSTGDK
+169 GEAGWNVVVSTGDK
-184 DMAQLVD
+184 DMAQLVN

-203 TLDIEGVKAKFGVRP
+203 TLDIEGVKEKFGVRP

-248 WLEAYGSLQGV
+248 WLEAYGSLAGV
-259 IEHASEIKG
+259 MEHAAEIKG
-268 KVGENLR
+268 KVGENLQ
-275 AALPRLPLSYDLV
+275 AALPQLPLSYDLV
-288 TIKTDVDLHAELSDG
+288 TIKTDVDLHTELSDG
-303 IESLRCTTPK
+303 LESLRRTTPK

-352 EQAALDMETSSERLP
+352 EQAALDMETSSEKII
-367 EKAVAPEKL
+367 EHAPAPKKL
-376 DYQAVT
+376 DYQSVI

-387 ATLLDKLSQAEKIGI
+387 AALLDKLSQANKIGI

-446 QDVLGHLKPY
+446 QDVLGRLKPH

-531 GFADVAIGQA
+531 GFADVAIEQA

-547 DADFALRLEAH
+547 DADFALGLEAH
-558 LRAQMDEKQLEMYEK
+558 LRAQMDAKQLEMYEK

-717 SNNPNLQNIPIRTEE
+717 SNNPNLQNIPIRTAE
-732 GRKVRRAFTAPQGSV
+732 GRRVRRAFTAPQGSV

-780 HRRTAAEVFGTA
+780 HRRTAAEVFGIA

-828 LSAKNFIDRYFD
+828 ISAKNFIDRYFA

-852 KEQAAAQGY
+852 KEQAAAQGF

-907 IDVSRWLSECEASPW
+907 IDVSRWLVS
-922 DELLQSKLIM
+922 DDLKSKLIM
-932 QVHDELVLEVVETEL
+932 QVHDELVLEVPEAEL
-947 DFVKEK
+947 DLVKEK
-953 LPQIMAKVDGGLLDV
+953 LPQIMAKVDEGMLKV
-968 PLVAEVGVGENWE
+968 PLVAEVGVGMNWE

>member
-1 MPSEQGFQTAFAFS
+1 
-15 VIIWGCAG
+15 
-23 AGFKP
+23 
-28 ASSFPIFFCPLSVLS
+28 
-43 GFFMSNRPTL
+43 MSNRPTL

-828 LSAKNFIDRYFD
+828 LSAKNFIDRYFA

-907 IDVSRWLSECEASPW
+907 IDVRNCLS
-922 DELLQSKLIM
+922 DGIGSKLVM

>member
-1 MPSEQGFQTAFAFS
+1 
-15 VIIWGCAG
+15 
-23 AGFKP
+23 
-28 ASSFPIFFCPLSVLS
+28 
-43 GFFMSNRPTL
+43 MSNKPTL

-66 HAMGQNLT
+66 HAMGQNLS

-80 TGALY
+80 TGAMY
-85 GVLNMLRRLRSE
+85 GVLNMLRRLRAD
-97 YPHDYCAVV
+97 YVHDYCAVV

-116 QMFEEYKATRPPMPD
+116 EMFPDYKATRPPMPD

-143 VRLTGWPVLVI
+143 VRLMGWPVLVI
-154 GQVEADDVIGTLAKQ
+154 PQVEADDVIGTLANMA
-169 GAEHGLRVIVSTGDK
+169 GEAGWNVVVSTGDK
-184 DMAQLVD
+184 DMAQLVN

-203 TLDIEGVKAKFGVRP
+203 TLDIEGVKEKFGVRP

-248 WLEAYGSLQGV
+248 WLEAYGSLAGV
-259 IEHASEIKG
+259 MEHAAEIKG
-268 KVGENLR
+268 KVGENLQ
-275 AALPRLPLSYDLV
+275 AALPQLPLSYDLV
-288 TIKTDVDLHAELSDG
+288 TIKTDVDLHTELSDG
-303 IESLRCTTPK
+303 LESLRRTSPK
-313 WAQLVVDFKRWG
+313 WSQLAVDFKRWG

-352 EQAALDMETSSERLP
+352 EQAALGLPENGGRPSERLP

-387 ATLLDKLSQAEKIGI
+387 AALLDKLSQADKIGI
-402 DTETTSLDAMNAA
+402 DTETTSLDAMNASM
-415 LVGISIAFQAGE
+415 VGISIAFQAGE

-438 AAPEQLDL
+438 AVPEQLDL
-446 QDVLGHLKPY
+446 QDVLGCLKPH

-478 YGIALNGIAGDAM
+478 YGIALNGIAGDSM

-531 GFADVAIGQA
+531 GFADVAIEQA

-558 LRAQMDEKQLEMYEK
+558 LRAQMDAKQLEMYEK

-717 SNNPNLQNIPIRTEE
+717 SNNPNLQNIPIRTAE
-732 GRKVRRAFTAPQGSV
+732 GRRVRRAFTAPQGSV

-780 HRRTAAEVFGTA
+780 HRRTAAEVFGIA
-792 PENVSSEQRRYAKTI
+792 PENVSPEQRRYAKTI

-828 LSAKNFIDRYFD
+828 LSAKTFIDRYFA

-907 IDVSRWLSECEASPW
+907 IDVSRWLVS
-922 DELLQSKLIM
+922 DDLKSKLIM
-932 QVHDELVLEVVETEL
+932 QVHDELVLEVVESEL
-947 DFVKEK
+947 ETVKAM
-953 LPQIMAKVDGGLLDV
+953 LPQVMAEVAQGRLNV
-968 PLVAEVGVGENWE
+968 PLLAEVGVGKDWDG
-981 EAH
+981 AH

>member
-1 MPSEQGFQTAFAFS
+1 
-15 VIIWGCAG
+15 
-23 AGFKP
+23 
-28 ASSFPIFFCPLSVLS
+28 
-43 GFFMSNRPTL
+43 MSNRPTL

-66 HAMGQNLT
+66 HAMEQNLT

-259 IEHASEIKG
+259 MEHASEIKG

-303 IESLRCTTPK
+303 IESLRRTAPK

-331 EAESRMHEAADG
+331 EAESNMNTGSTD
-343 DLFGSDTIG
+343 DVFGSDSIG
-352 EQAALDMETSSERLP
+352 EQAALNAEMPSEKQA
-367 EKAVAPEKL
+367 EKATAPERL

-387 ATLLDKLSQAEKIGI
+387 AALLDKLSRANTIGI
-402 DTETTSLDAMNAA
+402 DTETTSLDAMNAS

-446 QDVLGHLKPY
+446 QDVLGRLKPH
-456 LENPALKKIGQ
+456 LGNPALKKIGQ

-611 EQEAYAAAGQPF
+611 EQQAYAAADQPF

-717 SNNPNLQNIPIRTEE
+717 SNNPNLQNIPIRTAE
-732 GRKVRRAFTAPQGSV
+732 GRRVRRAFTAPQGSV

-828 LSAKNFIDRYFD
+828 LSAKNFIDRYFA

-907 IDVSRWLSECEASPW
+907 IDVRNCLS
-922 DELLQSKLIM
+922 DGIGSKLVM

>member
-1 MPSEQGFQTAFAFS
+1 MTQ
-15 VIIWGCAG
+15 
-23 AGFKP
+23 
-28 ASSFPIFFCPLSVLS
+28 
-43 GFFMSNRPTL
+43 NTL

-59 SYLYRAY
+59 SYLYRAF
-66 HAMGQNLT
+66 HAMAPLT
-74 APDGAP
+74 APDGTP
-80 TGALY
+80 TGAMY
-85 GVLNMLRRLRSE
+85 GVLNMLRRLRAD
-97 YPHDYCAVV
+97 YAHDYCAVV

-116 QMFEEYKATRPPMPD
+116 EMFADYKATRPPMPD
-131 DLRPQAEALPDL
+131 ELRPQAEMLPDL
-143 VRLTGWPVLVI
+143 VRLMGWPVLVVPD
-154 GQVEADDVIGTLAKQ
+154 VEADDVIGTLARQ
-169 GAEHGLRVIVSTGDK
+169 GAEHGLQVVVSTGDK

-191 ERVTLVNTMSGE
+191 DKVTLVNTMSGE
-203 TLDIEGVKAKFGVRP
+203 TLDTAGVQAKFGVRP

-259 IEHASEIKG
+259 MDNAAEIKG
-268 KVGENLR
+268 KVGENLQ
-275 AALPRLPLSYDLV
+275 AALPQLPLSYQLV
-288 TIKTDVDLHAELSDG
+288 TIKTDVDLHADLSDG
-303 IESLRCTTPK
+303 LESLRRRTPN
-313 WAQLVVDFKRWG
+313 WAQLAVEFKRLN

-331 EAESRMHEAADG
+331 EAEERLCETAQGD
-343 DLFGSDTIG
+343 DLFGSADVG
-352 EQAALDMETSSERLP
+352 EQAALAAERPSENMVDEVTDGLPQTAPVPET
-367 EKAVAPEKL
+367 L

-387 ATLLDKLSQAEKIGI
+387 AELLDKLSQADTVAI
-402 DTETTSLDAMNAA
+402 DTETTSLNAMDAQ
-415 LVGISIAFQAGE
+415 LVGISIAFQTGI
-427 AVYIPVGHSLT
+427 AVYIPVGHSIT
-438 AAPEQLDL
+438 AVPEQLDL
-446 QDVLGHLKPY
+446 QDVLGRLKPH
-456 LENPALKKIGQ
+456 LENACLKKIGQ

-491 LASYIIES
+491 LASYILES

-512 LGLETITYESLC
+512 LGLQTVKYEDLC

-531 GFADVAIGQA
+531 SFADVAIAQA
-541 TEYAAQ
+541 AEYACQ
-547 DADFALRLEAH
+547 DADFALRIESWLKA
-558 LRAQMDEKQLEMYEK
+558 RMTAQQLEMYEK

-592 DRAELARQSAELGA
+592 DKAELDRQSHELGNQLI
-606 ELMKL
+606 ELEKK
-611 EQEAYAAAGQPF
+611 AYETAGQPF

-647 KTAKGGISTN
+647 KTASGGISTN
-657 EAVLEQLAPDY
+657 EAVLETLAPDY

-694 ISPKDGRVHTT
+694 INPRTGRVHTT

-717 SNNPNLQNIPIRTEE
+717 SSNPNLQNIPIRTAE
-732 GRKVRRAFTAPQGSV
+732 GRRVRRAFTAPSGSL
-747 IVSADYSQIELRIM
+747 IMSADYSQIELRIM

-769 LIAAFQNGEDV
+769 LLEAFKNGEDI
-780 HRRTAAEVFGTA
+780 HRRTAAEVFGVP
-792 PENVSSEQRRYAKTI
+792 PESVNPEQRRYAKTI

-828 LSAKNFIDRYFD
+828 LSAKNFIDRYFA
-840 RYPGVAEYMQRT
+840 RYPGVADYMQRT
-852 KEQAAAQGY
+852 KEQAAALGY

-872 PDIRNKN
+872 PDIRAAN

-907 IDVSRWLSECEASPW
+907 IDVRNWLVS
-922 DELLQSKLIM
+922 DGLHSKLIM
-932 QVHDELVLEVVETEL
+932 QVHDELVLEVPETEMDL
-947 DFVKEK
+947 VRGK
-953 LPQIMAKVDGGLLDV
+953 LPEIMAKVDGGMLDV
-968 PLVAEVGVGENWE
+968 PLVAEVGSGEDWDG
-981 EAH
+981 AH

>member
-1 MPSEQGFQTAFAFS
+1 
-15 VIIWGCAG
+15 
-23 AGFKP
+23 
-28 ASSFPIFFCPLSVLS
+28 
-43 GFFMSNRPTL
+43 MSNRPTL

-191 ERVTLVNTMSGE
+191 ERVTLVNTMSSE

-248 WLEAYGSLQGV
+248 WLEAYGSLAGV
-259 IEHASEIKG
+259 MEHASEIKG
-268 KVGENLR
+268 KVGENLQ
-275 AALPRLPLSYDLV
+275 AALPQLPLSYDLV

-303 IESLRCTTPK
+303 IESLRRTTPK

-331 EAESRMHEAADG
+331 EAESNMNTGSTD
-343 DLFGSDTIG
+343 DLFGSDSIG
-352 EQAALDMETSSERLP
+352 EQAALNAEMPFEKQA
-367 EKAVAPEKL
+367 EKAIAPEKL

-387 ATLLDKLSQAEKIGI
+387 AALLDKLSRADTIGI

-446 QDVLGHLKPY
+446 QDVLGRLKPH
-456 LENPALKKIGQ
+456 LGNPALKKIGQ

-611 EQEAYAAAGQPF
+611 EQQAYAAADQPF

-717 SNNPNLQNIPIRTEE
+717 SNNPNLQNIPIRTAE
-732 GRKVRRAFTAPQGSV
+732 GRRVRRAFTAPQGSV

-828 LSAKNFIDRYFD
+828 LSAKNFIDRYFA

-907 IDVSRWLSECEASPW
+907 IDVSRWLVS
-922 DELLQSKLIM
+922 DDLKSKLIM

>member
-1 MPSEQGFQTAFAFS
+1 
-15 VIIWGCAG
+15 
-23 AGFKP
+23 
-28 ASSFPIFFCPLSVLS
+28 
-43 GFFMSNRPTL
+43 MSNRPTL

-191 ERVTLVNTMSGE
+191 ERVTLVNTMSSE

-248 WLEAYGSLQGV
+248 WLEAYGSLAGV
-259 IEHASEIKG
+259 MEHASEIKG
-268 KVGENLR
+268 KVGENLQ
-275 AALPRLPLSYDLV
+275 AALPQLPLSYDLV

-303 IESLRCTTPK
+303 IESLRRTTPK

-331 EAESRMHEAADG
+331 EAESNMNTGSTD
-343 DLFGSDTIG
+343 DLFGSDSIG
-352 EQAALDMETSSERLP
+352 EQAALNAEMPFEKQA
-367 EKAVAPEKL
+367 EKATAPEKL

-387 ATLLDKLSQAEKIGI
+387 AALLDKLSRADTIGI
-402 DTETTSLDAMNAA
+402 DTETTSLDAMNAS

-446 QDVLGHLKPY
+446 QDVLGRLKPH
-456 LENPALKKIGQ
+456 LGNPALKKIGQ

-668 PLPKIILQNRS
+668 PLPKIILQNRR

-828 LSAKNFIDRYFD
+828 LSAKNFIDRYFA

>member
-1 MPSEQGFQTAFAFS
+1 
-15 VIIWGCAG
+15 
-23 AGFKP
+23 
-28 ASSFPIFFCPLSVLS
+28 
-43 GFFMSNRPTL
+43 MSKPTL

-66 HAMGQNLT
+66 HAMAQLS

-85 GVLNMLRRLRSE
+85 GVLNMLRRLRAD
-97 YPHDYCAVV
+97 YVHDYCAVV

-116 QMFEEYKATRPPMPD
+116 EMFPDYKATRPPMPD

-143 VRLTGWPVLVI
+143 VRLMGWPVLVI
-154 GQVEADDVIGTLAKQ
+154 PQVEADDVIGTLATMA
-169 GAEHGLRVIVSTGDK
+169 GEAGWDVVVSTGDK
-184 DMAQLVD
+184 DMAQLVN

-203 TLDIEGVKAKFGVRP
+203 KLDIEGVKEKFGVRP

-248 WLEAYGSLQGV
+248 WLEAYGSLAGV
-259 IEHASEIKG
+259 MEHAAEIKG
-268 KVGENLR
+268 KVGENLQ
-275 AALPRLPLSYDLV
+275 AALPQLPLSYDLV
-288 TIKTDVDLHAELSDG
+288 TIKTDVDLHTELSDG
-303 IESLRCTTPK
+303 LESLRRTSPK
-313 WAQLVVDFKRWG
+313 WSQLAVDFKRWG

-387 ATLLDKLSQAEKIGI
+387 TALLDKLAQADKIGI

-438 AAPEQLDL
+438 TAPEQLDL
-446 QDVLGHLKPY
+446 QDVLGRLKPH

-531 GFADVAIGQA
+531 GFADVAIEQA

-558 LRAQMDEKQLEMYEK
+558 LRAQMDAKQLEMYEK

-611 EQEAYAAAGQPF
+611 EQEAYVAAGQPF

-717 SNNPNLQNIPIRTEE
+717 SNNPNLQNIPIRTAE
-732 GRKVRRAFTAPQGSV
+732 GRRVRRAFTAPQGSV

-780 HRRTAAEVFGTA
+780 HRRTAAEVFGIA

-828 LSAKNFIDRYFD
+828 LSAKTFIDRYFS

-852 KEQAAAQGY
+852 KEQAAAQGF

-907 IDVSRWLSECEASPW
+907 IDVSRWLVS
-922 DELLQSKLIM
+922 DDLKSKLIM
-932 QVHDELVLEVVETEL
+932 QVHDELVLEVPEAEL
-947 DFVKEK
+947 DSVKEK
-953 LPQIMAKVDGGLLDV
+953 LPQIMAKVDDGMLKV
-968 PLVAEVGVGENWE
+968 PLVAEVGVGMNWE

>member
-1 MPSEQGFQTAFAFS
+1 
-15 VIIWGCAG
+15 
-23 AGFKP
+23 
-28 ASSFPIFFCPLSVLS
+28 
-43 GFFMSNRPTL
+43 MSNRPTL

-154 GQVEADDVIGTLAKQ
+154 GQVEADDVIGMLAKQ

-227 MGDKVD
+227 IGDKVD

-259 IEHASEIKG
+259 MEHAPEIKG
-268 KVGENLR
+268 KVGENLQ
-275 AALPRLPLSYDLV
+275 AALPQLPLSYDLV
-288 TIKTDVDLHAELSDG
+288 TIKTDVDLHTELSDG
-303 IESLRCTTPK
+303 IESLRRTAPK
-313 WAQLVVDFKRWG
+313 WAQLAVDFKRWG

-331 EAESRMHEAADG
+331 EAESNMNTGSTD
-343 DLFGSDTIG
+343 DLFGSDSIG
-352 EQAALDMETSSERLP
+352 EQAALNAEIPSEKRA
-367 EKAVAPEKL
+367 EKATAPEKL

-387 ATLLDKLSQAEKIGI
+387 AALLDKLAKADTIGI
-402 DTETTSLDAMNAA
+402 DTETTSLDAMNAE

-446 QDVLGHLKPY
+446 QDVLGRLKPH

-478 YGIALNGIAGDAM
+478 YGIALNNIAGDAM

-499 HLGHGLDELSERW
+499 HLGHGLDELSGRW

-531 GFADVAIGQA
+531 SFADVAIGQA

-547 DADFALRLEAH
+547 DADFALRLEAR
-558 LRAQMDEKQLEMYEK
+558 LRAQMDDKQLEMYEK

-586 RNGVQI
+586 CNGVQI

-694 ISPKDGRVHTT
+694 ISPRDNRVHTT

-717 SNNPNLQNIPIRTEE
+717 SNNPNLQNIPIRTAE
-732 GRKVRRAFTAPQGSV
+732 GRRVRRAFTAPPGSV

-769 LIAAFQNGEDV
+769 LIAAFQSGEDV

-792 PENVSSEQRRYAKTI
+792 PENVSPEQRRYAKTI

-828 LSAKNFIDRYFD
+828 LSAKNFIDRYFA

-907 IDVSRWLSECEASPW
+907 INVRNWLS
-922 DELLQSKLIM
+922 DGIGSKLVM

>member
-1 MPSEQGFQTAFAFS
+1 
-15 VIIWGCAG
+15 
-23 AGFKP
+23 
-28 ASSFPIFFCPLSVLS
+28 
-43 GFFMSNRPTL
+43 MSNRPTL

-191 ERVTLVNTMSGE
+191 ERVTLVNTMSSE

-248 WLEAYGSLQGV
+248 WLEAYGSLAGV
-259 IEHASEIKG
+259 MEHASEIKG
-268 KVGENLR
+268 KVGENLQ
-275 AALPRLPLSYDLV
+275 AALPQLPLSYDLV

-303 IESLRCTTPK
+303 IESLRRTTPK

-331 EAESRMHEAADG
+331 EAESNMNTGSTD
-343 DLFGSDTIG
+343 DLFGSDSIG
-352 EQAALDMETSSERLP
+352 EQAALNAEMPFEKQA
-367 EKAVAPEKL
+367 EKATAPEKL

-387 ATLLDKLSQAEKIGI
+387 AALLDKLSRADTIGI
-402 DTETTSLDAMNAA
+402 DTETTSLDAMNAS

-446 QDVLGHLKPY
+446 QDVLGRLKPH
-456 LENPALKKIGQ
+456 LGNPALKKIGQ

-611 EQEAYAAAGQPF
+611 EQQAYAAADQPF

-717 SNNPNLQNIPIRTEE
+717 SNNPNLQNIPIRTAE
-732 GRKVRRAFTAPQGSV
+732 GRRVRRAFTAPQGSV

-828 LSAKNFIDRYFD
+828 LSAKNFIDRYFA

-879 ANARAGAERAAINA
+879 TNARAGAERAAINA

-907 IDVSRWLSECEASPW
+907 IDVRNCLS
-922 DELLQSKLIM
+922 DGIGSKLVM

>member
-1 MPSEQGFQTAFAFS
+1 
-15 VIIWGCAG
+15 
-23 AGFKP
+23 
-28 ASSFPIFFCPLSVLS
+28 
-43 GFFMSNRPTL
+43 MSNKPTL

-66 HAMGQNLT
+66 HAMGQNLS

-80 TGALY
+80 TGAMY
-85 GVLNMLRRLRSE
+85 GVLNMLRRLRAD
-97 YPHDYCAVV
+97 YVHDYCAVV

-116 QMFEEYKATRPPMPD
+116 EMFPDYKATRPPMPD

-143 VRLTGWPVLVI
+143 VRLMGWPVLVI
-154 GQVEADDVIGTLAKQ
+154 PQVEADDVIGTLAKMASEA
-169 GAEHGLRVIVSTGDK
+169 GWNVVVSTGDK
-184 DMAQLVD
+184 DMAQLVN

-203 TLDIEGVKAKFGVRP
+203 TLDIEGVKEKFGVRP

-248 WLEAYGSLQGV
+248 WLEAYGSLAGV
-259 IEHASEIKG
+259 MEHAGEVKG
-268 KVGENLR
+268 KVGENLQ
-275 AALPRLPLSYDLV
+275 AALEQLPLSYDLV
-288 TIKTDVDLHAELSDG
+288 TIKTDVDLHTELSDG
-303 IESLRCTTPK
+303 LESLRRTTPK

-331 EAESRMHEAADG
+331 EAESRMHEAQNT
-343 DLFGSDTIG
+343 DLFGSEHIG
-352 EQAALDMETSSERLP
+352 EQAALAMETQP
-367 EKAVAPEKL
+367 EKQPEKQPELAPAPEKL

-387 ATLLDKLSQAEKIGI
+387 AALLDKLAQTDAIGI

-446 QDVLGHLKPY
+446 QDVLGRLKPH

-478 YGIALNGIAGDAM
+478 YGIALNGIAGDSM

-531 GFADVAIGQA
+531 GFADVAIEQA

-558 LRAQMDEKQLEMYEK
+558 LRAQMDAKQLEMYEK

-717 SNNPNLQNIPIRTEE
+717 SNNPNLQNIPIRTVE
-732 GRKVRRAFTAPQGSV
+732 GRRVRRAFTAPQGSV

-769 LIAAFQNGEDV
+769 LITAFQNGEDV
-780 HRRTAAEVFGTA
+780 HRRTAAEVFGIS

-828 LSAKNFIDRYFD
+828 ISAKNFIDRYFA

-852 KEQAAAQGY
+852 KEQAAAQGF

-872 PDIRNKN
+872 PDIHNKN

-922 DELLQSKLIM
+922 DCLKTKLIM
-932 QVHDELVLEVVETEL
+932 QVHDELVLEVPEAEL
-947 DFVKEK
+947 DLVKEK
-953 LPQIMAKVDGGLLDV
+953 LPQIMAKVDEGMLNV
-968 PLVAEVGVGENWE
+968 PLVAEVGVGMNWE

>member
-1 MPSEQGFQTAFAFS
+1 
-15 VIIWGCAG
+15 
-23 AGFKP
+23 
-28 ASSFPIFFCPLSVLS
+28 
-43 GFFMSNRPTL
+43 MSNRPTL

-259 IEHASEIKG
+259 MEHASEIKG

-303 IESLRCTTPK
+303 IESLRRTAPK

-331 EAESRMHEAADG
+331 EAESNMNTGSTD
-343 DLFGSDTIG
+343 DLFGSDSIG
-352 EQAALDMETSSERLP
+352 EQAALNAEMPFEKQA
-367 EKAVAPEKL
+367 EKATAPEKL

-387 ATLLDKLSQAEKIGI
+387 AALLDKLSRADTIGI
-402 DTETTSLDAMNAA
+402 DTETTSLDAMNAS

-446 QDVLGHLKPY
+446 QDVLGRLKPH

-531 GFADVAIGQA
+531 SFADVAIGQA

-611 EQEAYAAAGQPF
+611 EQQAYAAADQPF

-717 SNNPNLQNIPIRTEE
+717 SNNPNLQNIPIRTAE
-732 GRKVRRAFTAPQGSV
+732 GRRVRRAFTAPQGSV

-828 LSAKNFIDRYFD
+828 LSAKNFIDRYFA

-907 IDVSRWLSECEASPW
+907 IDVRNCLS
-922 DELLQSKLIM
+922 DGIGSKLVM

>member
-1 MPSEQGFQTAFAFS
+1 
-15 VIIWGCAG
+15 
-23 AGFKP
+23 
-28 ASSFPIFFCPLSVLS
+28 
-43 GFFMSNRPTL
+43 MSKPTL

-66 HAMGQNLT
+66 HAMAQLS

-85 GVLNMLRRLRSE
+85 GVLNMLRRLRAD
-97 YPHDYCAVV
+97 YVHDYCAVV

-116 QMFEEYKATRPPMPD
+116 EMFPDYKATRPPMPD

-143 VRLTGWPVLVI
+143 VRLMGWPVLVI
-154 GQVEADDVIGTLAKQ
+154 PQVEADDVIGTLAAMA
-169 GAEHGLRVIVSTGDK
+169 GEAGWNVVVSTGDK
-184 DMAQLVD
+184 DMAQLVND
-191 ERVTLVNTMSGE
+191 RVTLVNTMSGE
-203 TLDIEGVKAKFGVRP
+203 KLDIEGV
-218 DQIRDYLAL
+218 
-227 MGDKVD
+227 
-233 NVPGVEKCGPKTAVK
+233 
-248 WLEAYGSLQGV
+248 LEAYGSLAGV
-259 IEHASEIKG
+259 MEHAAEIKG
-268 KVGENLR
+268 KVGENLQS
-275 AALPRLPLSYDLV
+275 ALPQLPLSYDLV
-288 TIKTDVDLHAELSDG
+288 TIKTDVDLHTELSDG
-303 IESLRCTTPK
+303 LESLRRTSPK
-313 WAQLVVDFKRWG
+313 WSQLAVDFKRWG

-352 EQAALDMETSSERLP
+352 EQAALDMETSSEKIIEHAP
-367 EKAVAPEKL
+367 APEKL

-387 ATLLDKLSQAEKIGI
+387 AALLDKLSQADKIGI
-402 DTETTSLDAMNAA
+402 DTETTSLDAMNAS

-446 QDVLGHLKPY
+446 QDVLGRLKPH

-531 GFADVAIGQA
+531 GFADVAIEQA

-558 LRAQMDEKQLEMYEK
+558 LRAQMDAKQLEMYEK

-717 SNNPNLQNIPIRTEE
+717 SNNPNLQNIPIRTAE
-732 GRKVRRAFTAPQGSV
+732 GRRVRRAFTAPQGSV

-792 PENVSSEQRRYAKTI
+792 PENVSPEQRRYAKTI

-828 LSAKNFIDRYFD
+828 LSAKTFI
-840 RYPGVAEYMQRT
+840 P
-852 KEQAAAQGY
+852 
-861 VETLFGRRLYL
+861 LFGRRLYL

-907 IDVSRWLSECEASPW
+907 IDVSRWLS
-922 DELLQSKLIM
+922 DDLLQSKLIM
-932 QVHDELVLEVVETEL
+932 QVHDELVLEVPEAEL
-947 DFVKEK
+947 DLVKEK
-953 LPQIMAKVDGGLLDV
+953 LPRIMAKVDEGMLNV
-968 PLVAEVGVGENWE
+968 PLVAEVGVGMNWE